1 MWVCSGFK
9 FSQLETSKWSKN
21 PKYGFTLTRA
31 ITEVVLNL
39 VLGKFKVSMAKQA
52 KDVVWNNAGIRHPTM
67 KDSITPTF
75 PVDLTPLST

>member
-1 MWVCSGFK
+1 MWVYSGFK

-21 PKYGFTLTRA
+21 PKYSFTLTRA

-52 KDVVWNNAGIRHPTM
+52 KDVV
-67 KDSITPTF
+67 
-75 PVDLTPLST
+75 